1 MLQLTHAMAAAMN
14 PSSPP
19 TPVRPRISALHSP
32 SDSQMATYAAFLAH
46 SKKSTDRGFFRTFI
60 AGKRTVERSAAPQ
73 QPMRARWNRK
83 WGRTEK
89 VDDILKV
96 GAKIQAKCVEYDAA
110 EGKTRLSLKQMTPP
124 PAGWVAPPPRPPR
137 LRPKSPKRT
146 RSCTTFPTV
155 RGWGR
160 SFGSQPPT
168 TMVNHSLTDR
178 VL

>member
-1 MLQLTHAMAAAMN
+1 MLQLTHAVAAAMN

-83 WGRTEK
+83 WGRAEK
-89 VDDILKV
+89 VCGALRIALAFFCALVLVKAALTLPRHGDGACRSNSVPCLQRREILQAASDRCNSCDRTQSRRRKEV
-96 GAKIQAKCVEYDAA
+96 EVMRKGALRKRAV
-110 EGKTRLSLKQMTPP
+110 PP
-124 PAGWVAPPPRPPR
+124 V
-137 LRPKSPKRT
+137 LR
-146 RSCTTFPTV
+146 
-155 RGWGR
+155 
-160 SFGSQPPT
+160 Q
-168 TMVNHSLTDR
+168 
-178 VL
+178 